1 MTQPSPIPRRT
12 IQRLSRYLREL
23 ERLLRDGV
31 ETVSSAE
38 LGELVGA
45 GDAQV
50 RRDLTFFGQLGQ
62 RGVGYNVKTLVDAL
76 RATLSLNREWRVALV
91 GAGNVG
97 RALCT
102 YKVFRERG
110 FRIVALFDNDPRKEG
125 LTWARLKVQPMR
137 ELRRTVRELGIEL
150 GVIAVPAEAAQEVA
164 DQLVAAGVRGI
175 LNFAPT
181 RVRVPPGVQV
191 CSADLAVEME
201 QLAFLVTNADH
212 ENPRRSNP
220 EP

>member
-1 MTQPSPIPRRT
+1 MSQHGPIPQRA

-23 ERLLRDGV
+23 ERLQRDGA

-38 LGELVGA
+38 LGDLVGA

-50 RRDLTFFGQLGQ
+50 RRDLAFFGHLGQ
-62 RGVGYNVKTLVDAL
+62 RGVGYSVATLIEAL
-76 RATLSLNREWRVALV
+76 RSTLSLNREWRVALV
-91 GAGNVG
+91 GAGNIG

-125 LTWARLKVQPMR
+125 CTWARLKVMPMR
-137 ELRRTVRELGIEL
+137 ELRRTVQKLGIEL
-150 GVIAVPAEAAQEVA
+150 GVIAVPPEAAQEVA
-164 DQLVAAGVRGI
+164 DQLVAAGARGI

-181 RVRVPPGVQV
+181 RVRVPPGIQV

-201 QLAFLVTNADH
+201 QLAFLVANADH
-212 ENPRRSNP
+212 ENQQH
-220 EP
+220 

>member
-1 MTQPSPIPRRT
+1 VTQPGPIPRRT
-12 IQRLSRYLREL
+12 IQRFSRYLREL
-23 ERLLRDGV
+23 ERLERDGV
-31 ETVSSAE
+31 ETTSSAE

-50 RRDLTFFGQLGQ
+50 RRDLAFFGQLGQ
-62 RGVGYNVKTLVDAL
+62 RGVGYSVKTLIEAL
-76 RATLSLNREWRVALV
+76 RATLSLNHEWRVVLV

-137 ELRRTVRELGIEL
+137 ELKKTVREQGIEL
-150 GVIAVPAEAAQEVA
+150 GVIAVPPEAAQDVA

-175 LNFAPT
+175 LNFAPA

-201 QLAFLVTNADH
+201 QLAFLVANADLRV
-212 ENPRRSNP
+212 PQRSNQRR
-220 EP
+220 